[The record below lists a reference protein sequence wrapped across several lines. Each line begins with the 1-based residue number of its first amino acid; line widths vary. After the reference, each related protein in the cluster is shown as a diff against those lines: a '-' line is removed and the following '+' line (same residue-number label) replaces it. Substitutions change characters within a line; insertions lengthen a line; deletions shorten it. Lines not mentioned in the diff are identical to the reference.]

1 MSNPES
7 EWSPRRP
14 ADFNGLVPESWQDRY
29 TDVELVESI
38 DKPAYLLGIKKEGG
52 KQKLGWGPLE
62 TSIKSA
68 YKGYTEHPIDIS
80 EPQKPVEGTWNSRLG
95 SLAITAIGLKY
106 HFNAKDYLAVK
117 GSMAGIPRE
126 EIIWSSADR
135 KTETQPLTEREKQLQ
150 DQLNVVTRERNALK
164 EENELLKT
172 NLESFSRTIGE
183 LDARLEKVERETT
196 AATPNGGSEI
206 LPPPKATTSQTE
218 EQRADET
225 RRVETAPPAQTAS
238 APPVR
243 DATQE
248 PTKGTV
254 AETQTTLADGEVT
267 KTEVTST
274 NEDQQIRYR
283 PSLIDRLRARI
294 RGRRLPEYAYV
305 DERGRYVIEDDE
317 KIYVDERNG
326 MLGVLAIGAT
336 ALALLGF
343 NIYQSHEIEEIE
355 HRQSQPNPALI
366 VKDHQITLLDGRVKA
381 LQNMVK
387 KAQNQISHV
396 GNQVAARTG
405 KGSHLSNQLD
415 HVNKHVHVLMHHGND
430 IEKAVDPSHRMWPDH
445 FQSGS
450 NDNSHK

>member
-1 MSNPES
+1 
-7 EWSPRRP
+7 
-14 ADFNGLVPESWQDRY
+14 
-29 TDVELVESI
+29 
-38 DKPAYLLGIKKEGG
+38 
-52 KQKLGWGPLE
+52 
-62 TSIKSA
+62 
-68 YKGYTEHPIDIS
+68 
-80 EPQKPVEGTWNSRLG
+80 
-95 SLAITAIGLKY
+95 
-106 HFNAKDYLAVK
+106 
-117 GSMAGIPRE
+117 
-126 EIIWSSADR
+126 
-135 KTETQPLTEREKQLQ
+135 
-150 DQLNVVTRERNALK
+150 
-164 EENELLKT
+164 
-172 NLESFSRTIGE
+172 
-183 LDARLEKVERETT
+183 
-196 AATPNGGSEI
+196 
-206 LPPPKATTSQTE
+206 
-218 EQRADET
+218 
-225 RRVETAPPAQTAS
+225 
-238 APPVR
+238 
-243 DATQE
+243 
-248 PTKGTV
+248 
-254 AETQTTLADGEVT
+254 
-267 KTEVTST
+267 
-274 NEDQQIRYR
+274 
-283 PSLIDRLRARI
+283 
-294 RGRRLPEYAYV
+294 LPEYAYV